1 MVFKQTQEDYLLKS
15 NTYKQCCG
23 AEIIHFWLQLHFL
36 FYIGSGSGP
45 VLTVKNETKN
55 FCETTFKRYSE
66 S

>member
-36 FYIGSGSGP
+36 FILAP
-45 VLTVKNETKN
+45 APAPAL
-55 FCETTFKRYSE
+55 F
-66 S
+66 